1 MEFLEKL
8 ALTINHQ
15 LKTKIKTIMS
25 LWEIL
30 LYIFLGGLYFGA
42 SMEMSQN
49 QNTNTT
55 ILNKILENQN
65 EMLMTTNQI
74 LNKINNK

>member
-1 MEFLEKL
+1 MAFLEKSV
-8 ALTINHQ
+8 LTIKHQ
-15 LKTKIKTIMS
+15 LKTTTKTIMS

-30 LYIFLGGLYFGA
+30 LCFFLGGLYFGA

-65 EMLMTTNQI
+65 EMLSTTNQI
-74 LNKINNK
+74 LNKINKN